1 MTILVVQPT
10 YSEKVTLRYFD
21 IRGLAEPIR
30 LALSYLKI
38 EYEEVKYARCAPDCK
53 NGLTDWTEAKKVGTE
68 SGLFAFSQVPS
79 LTYGD
84 TSLVQSEAILRFLGR
99 KHGIAGETE
108 IEHQRIDLFV
118 GGLKDMRSKYGKM
131 VYNKNALTD
140 PQIMSDYL
148 DVQRTWLPFFERLL
162 VKSSGDGPYV
172 AGSRVTFA
180 DFVAFDMIDSNMRI
194 EADAFVDLP
203 LLRGL
208 ASKVS
213 QMDGV
218 AKYLQSNKR
227 RKRANGASATFDNP
241 TNPPNYIPDWN
252 AAKNDL

>member
-1 MTILVVQPT
+1 MTILVVQPIS
-10 YSEKVTLRYFD
+10 SETVTLRYFD

-30 LALSYLKI
+30 LALSYLNI
-38 EYEEVKYARCAPDCK
+38 DYEEVKYARCAPDCK
-53 NGLTDWTEAKKVGTE
+53 DGLTDWTEAKKVGTE

-79 LTYGD
+79 LTYGE
-84 TSLVQSEAILRFLGR
+84 TSLVQSEAILRFLAR

-108 IEHQRIDLFV
+108 IEQQRIDLFV

-131 VYNKNALTD
+131 VYNKKALTD
-140 PQIMSDYL
+140 PKIMSDYL

-162 VKSSGDGPYV
+162 VKSSVDGPYV
-172 AGSRVTFA
+172 AGAHVTFS
-180 DFVAFDMIDSNMRI
+180 DFIAFDMIDR
-194 EADAFVDLP
+194 
-203 LLRGL
+203 L
-208 ASKVS
+208 ATKIS

-241 TNPPNYIPDWN
+241 TNPPNFIPDWD
-252 AAKNDL
+252 AGKRDL